1 MKTNVG
7 LWIDNK
13 NAVIVFVSDKK
24 IEEIIVKPNNNKF
37 RRSLTGDGVI
47 KRLESNKYP
56 VNKREP
62 YDPNRFYH
70 DVMKAIRKA
79 GSIFIMGNGEAEAL
93 IFEELVRNNLSD
105 RVTGI
110 ETTGKL
116 MISKLANKVHD
127 YFLKHRTLGKCA

>member
-24 IEEIIVKPNNNKF
+24 IEEIIVKPNNNRF

-47 KRLESNKYP
+47 KRLENNKYP

-62 YDPNRFYH
+62 YDPNRFYR

-116 MISKLANKVHD
+116 MISKLANKVQD